1 MKTRIFN
8 HIITTGT
15 AMRIYS
21 ALEHT
26 RYEYGCTVPGGY
38 LEDPDPLRGGFLT
51 VAVIFSNPGSHMH
64 PAPSRGLG
72 HTARKRLAAELAVAT
87 KHPPHAPV

>member
-26 RYEYGCTVPGGY
+26 RYGCTVPGGY

-51 VAVIFSNPGSHMH
+51 VAVIIIILEPWFAH
-64 PAPSRGLG
+64 APSAESRLG
-72 HTARKRLAAELAVAT
+72 AHCQET
-87 KHPPHAPV
+87 PCC